1 VVAQGVKPGE
11 KVVTE
16 GQLRLMQGSRITE
29 KAGTAAPAAPRADG
43 VASAVSPT

>member
-1 VVAQGVKPGE
+1 VTPGE

-29 KAGTAAPAAPRADG
+29 KAGATPAAPRADG